1 MELGTLQS
9 KIKIT
14 DGEND
19 IEIVSDGGQN
29 KVQVK
34 DMATSELLRQILLEL
49 RIMNIHLTEITDER
63 VSEQDAQ
70 GV

>member
-63 VSEQDAQ
+63 VSEQDTQ

>member
-1 MELGTLQS
+1 MTFIPLPQQE
-9 KIKIT
+9 
-14 DGEND
+14 E
-19 IEIVSDGGQN
+19 GGQK

-34 DMATSELLRQILLEL
+34 DMATSELLQQILLEL

>member
-34 DMATSELLRQILLEL
+34 DMTTSELLRQILLEL

-63 VSEQDAQ
+63 VSEQDIQ